1 MASSSK
7 HSPLF
12 SSEKGSMKGDPF
24 LHGSEKPIFD
34 RTTGKKDTRGG
45 LDINCGNLMAN
56 LDDLTEEQLDE
67 LLQDALDINKRLK
80 ALERKQV
87 VESRG
92 EYLSDKQD
100 KMTFGKSSLPKQSPF
115 LPPLGQ
121 TQTSLGTPIAV
132 LQGAKVDKEGRRQKA
147 SVM

>member
-1 MASSSK
+1 MASSK
-7 HSPLF
+7 DRPLF

-34 RTTGKKDTRGG
+34 RTAGKKDTRGG
-45 LDINCGNLMAN
+45 LDINCGNLMEN

-80 ALERKQV
+80 ALERQQV
-87 VESRG
+87 VESR
-92 EYLSDKQD
+92 
-100 KMTFGKSSLPKQSPF
+100 GKSSLPKQFPF

-121 TQTSLGTPIAV
+121 TQTSLVTPIAV

>member
-7 HSPLF
+7 DRPLF

-34 RTTGKKDTRGG
+34 RTAGKKDTRGG
-45 LDINCGNLMAN
+45 LDINCGNLMEN

-80 ALERKQV
+80 ALERQQV
-87 VESRG
+87 VESR
-92 EYLSDKQD
+92 
-100 KMTFGKSSLPKQSPF
+100 GKSSLPKQSPF

-121 TQTSLGTPIAV
+121 TQTSLVTPIAV

>member
-7 HSPLF
+7 DSPLF

-24 LHGSEKPIFD
+24 LHGSEEPIFD
-34 RTTGKKDTRGG
+34 RTTGKKDTR
-45 LDINCGNLMAN
+45 CGNLMEN
-56 LDDLTEEQLDE
+56 LDDLTEEQLDK

-92 EYLSDKQD
+92 EYLSDK
-100 KMTFGKSSLPKQSPF
+100 MTFGKSSLPKQSPF

-121 TQTSLGTPIAV
+121 TQTSLVTPIAV

>member
-7 HSPLF
+7 DRPLF

-34 RTTGKKDTRGG
+34 RTAGKKDTRGG
-45 LDINCGNLMAN
+45 LDINCGNLMEN

-80 ALERKQV
+80 ALERQQV
-87 VESRG
+87 VESRV
-92 EYLSDKQD
+92 
-100 KMTFGKSSLPKQSPF
+100 KSSLPKQSPF

-121 TQTSLGTPIAV
+121 TQTSLVTPIAV

>member
-7 HSPLF
+7 DRPLF

-34 RTTGKKDTRGG
+34 RTAGKKDTRGG
-45 LDINCGNLMAN
+45 LDINCGNLTEN

-80 ALERKQV
+80 ALERKQL

-92 EYLSDKQD
+92 ENLSDK
-100 KMTFGKSSLPKQSPF
+100 MSLRKSSLPKQSPF

-121 TQTSLGTPIAV
+121 TQTSLVTPIAL
-132 LQGAKVDKEGRRQKA
+132 LQGAKVDEEGRRQKA
-147 SVM
+147 SVI

>member
-34 RTTGKKDTRGG
+34 RTAGKNDTRGG
-45 LDINCGNLMAN
+45 LDINCGNLMEN

-87 VESRG
+87 VESRA
-92 EYLSDKQD
+92 EYLSD

-115 LPPLGQ
+115 LPPLEQ
-121 TQTSLGTPIAV
+121 TQTSLVTPIAV